1 MSKFDSASLE
11 QTAASLERNGFAVH
25 CAENKEKAKE
35 LVLMLIPCEAM
46 VGTGDSATVRQ
57 IGVIPDLEK
66 RGTKVVNA
74 FIPELVTAGADKFSV
89 FEETIR
95 QSHHSDIFLTSTNAV
110 TRDGKLV
117 NIDGVGNRVAGIIFG
132 PKKVILIVGRNKI
145 VADVDKAIYRIK
157 NLVSPIHAA
166 TKQKKVPC
174 AITGK
179 CTDCDS
185 PQRICNITVILEKRP
200 QLTNISVILVN
211 EDLGLSWEPNWPE
224 DRTAR
229 IRSNYE
235 AVTWTPTVLPWQQ
248 Q

>member
-1 MSKFDSASLE
+1 MKQPKANNTLYSPSKFIFVNDLKRRDEQHQVDRETLIMYLPVNICYMDNERNLSGRYPMSKFDSASLE

-25 CAENKEKAKE
+25 VAENKEKAKE

-74 FIPELVTAGADKFSV
+74 FIPEIVTAGADKFSV

-117 NIDGVGNRVAGIIFG
+117 NIDGV
-132 PKKVILIVGRNKI
+132 
-145 VADVDKAIYRIK
+145 
-157 NLVSPIHAA
+157 
-166 TKQKKVPC
+166 
-174 AITGK
+174 
-179 CTDCDS
+179 
-185 PQRICNITVILEKRP
+185 
-200 QLTNISVILVN
+200 
-211 EDLGLSWEPNWPE
+211 
-224 DRTAR
+224 
-229 IRSNYE
+229 
-235 AVTWTPTVLPWQQ
+235 
-248 Q
+248 